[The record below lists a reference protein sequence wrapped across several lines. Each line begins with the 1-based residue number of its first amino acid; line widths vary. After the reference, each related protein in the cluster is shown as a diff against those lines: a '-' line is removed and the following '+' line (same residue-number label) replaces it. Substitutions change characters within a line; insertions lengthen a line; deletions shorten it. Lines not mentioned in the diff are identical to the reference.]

1 MWFCDASPALTAPPR
16 FPACSDPASNKPVA
30 WLTQRTCAC
39 CAFIL
44 DLTLVEPRKRFA
56 ISGPFSFDVRRA
68 DGGESVARMQPQPAT
83 WCCAY
88 KTFEMAQFDETAA
101 PRDVLVSA
109 AIAMDWIH
117 ADKRNESC
125 C

>member
-1 MWFCDASPALTAPPR
+1 
-16 FPACSDPASNKPVA
+16 VA
-30 WLTQRTCAC
+30 WLTQRTCTC
-39 CAFIL
+39 CEFIL
-44 DLTLVEPRKRFA
+44 DLTLAEPRKRFS
-56 ISGPFSFDVRRA
+56 ISGPFSFDVRHA
-68 DGGESVARMQPQPAT
+68 DGGAPVAKMQPQPAP

-88 KTFEMAQFDETAA
+88 KRFEVAQFDETAA

-109 AIAMDWIH
+109 AVAMDWIH